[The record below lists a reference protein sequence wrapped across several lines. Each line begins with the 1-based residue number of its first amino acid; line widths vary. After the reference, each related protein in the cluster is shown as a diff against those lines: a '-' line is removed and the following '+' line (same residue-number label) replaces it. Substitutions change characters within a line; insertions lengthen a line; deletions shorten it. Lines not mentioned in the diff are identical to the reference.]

1 MPLRRED
8 QVLRNQCLRYLGGP
22 VHLKPFWEV
31 WRVRE
36 LRRFIWPYRVQLAR
50 QEANYKQI
58 CIQIQGLG
66 QHPRETHLHGK
77 WDYGRWHKGWSAYH
91 NMDGVRV
98 FWPASQHPFW
108 QADSTM
114 GRDPEPRVRSIRRKE
129 WRDRRDSGEDRAAP
143 STSTEGW
150 GGRTAS
156 TSTGGWGSGTA
167 NTGRGWGAIPG
178 MRKASP
184 GMRKVTFYGKW
195 RYVAYHRPYK
205 DLDTWHAD
213 LRKRED
219 WLEQAAKRR
228 GVAFTPAPHTWL
240 WPGNSGAES

>member
-1 MPLRRED
+1 
-8 QVLRNQCLRYLGGP
+8 
-22 VHLKPFWEV
+22 
-31 WRVRE
+31 
-36 LRRFIWPYRVQLAR
+36 
-50 QEANYKQI
+50 
-58 CIQIQGLG
+58 
-66 QHPRETHLHGK
+66 
-77 WDYGRWHKGWSAYH
+77 
-91 NMDGVRV
+91 MD
-98 FWPASQHPFW
+98 
-108 QADSTM
+108 
-114 GRDPEPRVRSIRRKE
+114 RDPEPRERSIRRKE

-150 GGRTAS
+150 GARAAS
-156 TSTGGWGSGTA
+156 TSAGGWGSGTA
-167 NTGRGWGAIPG
+167 NTGRGWGARPG